1 MEDVVEYFSRV
12 LINMYFLVQWFS
24 TLGFEVD
31 NNVILTIHSHLQGA
45 ITEEALLDLFS
56 EFSKD
61 ANAYYIYIIVYL
73 YCLSDCLG

>member
-1 MEDVVEYFSRV
+1 
-12 LINMYFLVQWFS
+12 MYLLVQWFS

-31 NNVILTIHSHLQGA
+31 NNVILTIHYHLQGA
-45 ITEEALLDLFS
+45 ITEEALIDLFS

-73 YCLSDCLG
+73 YWLSDCLG